1 MLSDTIFIIA
11 IFLLL
16 PLALLILSKKGEVSY
31 KWEEDALVVH
41 TGLSRYTFPYAECTA
56 SITTESLTLRLF
68 GIGAPRVYV
77 GQFLLSG
84 GRRVFALADQKNPPQ
99 ALLLKKGEKL
109 YCITPPNVKE
119 KATRFIGKMT

>member
-1 MLSDTIFIIA
+1 MLPETILIIA

-68 GIGAPRVYV
+68 GTGAPRVYV

-84 GRRVFALADQKNPPQ
+84 GQRVFALADQKKSNSGTSLKKRGK
-99 ALLLKKGEKL
+99 ALL
-109 YCITPPNVKE
+109 YY
-119 KATRFIGKMT
+119 AA